1 MSEGKYGLTK
11 GKKFSNGVFSVL
23 LNAIMLLFS
32 LSCIFPLVWMFYSSL
47 KQKREFNADII
58 GLPPHPTFDNFVRV
72 LTNPDYHISD
82 SVINSCRTTVVS
94 VVLIVLFGFIVGY
107 FLARFQF
114 RGKAVIWVM
123 LLMGMLIPIHSLLV
137 PIYVVFND
145 LGLSNHW
152 FTLIIPYVAFGMPI
166 SVFLVQSYTKEV
178 PTALEEAASIDG
190 SSFTRTLFSIIMPI
204 CRPVLV
210 TVAIL
215 QTFGCWNEFPFA
227 LVLIKDAT
235 LQTVPLAMTQF
246 TGQFS
251 SDYPKIMASMLITM
265 APIVVL
271 YFVFSKQIIKSMVM
285 GAVKG

>member
-1 MSEGKYGLTK
+1 MAEHEIGVTNK
-11 GKKFSNGVFSVL
+11 KKFGNGVLSVV
-23 LNAIMLLFS
+23 LNFIMILFS
-32 LSCIFPLVWMFYSSL
+32 LSCIFPLIWMFYSSL
-47 KQKREFNADII
+47 KLKREFNADII
-58 GLPPHPTFDNFVRV
+58 GLSPHPTFENYVRV
-72 LTNPDYHISD
+72 LTNPDYHIGD
-82 SVINSCRTTVVS
+82 SVINSFRTTVIS
-94 VVLIVLFGFIVGY
+94 VVLIVLFGFIIGY
-107 FLARFQF
+107 FMARFNF
-114 RGKAVIWVM
+114 RGKKVIWVM

-145 LGLSNHW
+145 LGLSDRW

-166 SVFLVQSYTKEV
+166 SVLLVQSFTRGI

-204 CRPVLV
+204 CRPVLI

-215 QTFGCWNEFPFA
+215 QTFACWNEFPFA
-227 LVLIKDAT
+227 LVLIKDAS

-251 SDYPKIMASMLITM
+251 SDYPKIMSSMLITM
-265 APIVVL
+265 APIVIL
-271 YFVFSKQIIKSMVM
+271 YFAFSKQIIKSMVI